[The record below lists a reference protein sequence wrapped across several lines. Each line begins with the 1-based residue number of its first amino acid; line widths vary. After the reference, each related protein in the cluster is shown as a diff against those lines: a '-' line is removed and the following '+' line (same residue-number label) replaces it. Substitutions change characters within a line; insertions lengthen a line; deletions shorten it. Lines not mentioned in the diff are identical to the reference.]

1 MGERETYTE
10 LTLRQH
16 RNAHSISRRTVDD
29 TDVVC
34 PSFLRRQSHEFKLEN
49 CSHEIN
55 FLCFYA
61 CDIEEIIRTQHGRN
75 LNMFKH
81 LPVSVSVVDDLNQ
94 F

>member
-34 PSFLRRQSHEFKLEN
+34 PSFLRREFNLEN

-61 CDIEEIIRTQHGRN
+61 CDIEEITRTQQGRN
-75 LNMFKH
+75 LSMFKH
-81 LPVSVSVVDDLNQ
+81 LRVSVSVVDDLNQ